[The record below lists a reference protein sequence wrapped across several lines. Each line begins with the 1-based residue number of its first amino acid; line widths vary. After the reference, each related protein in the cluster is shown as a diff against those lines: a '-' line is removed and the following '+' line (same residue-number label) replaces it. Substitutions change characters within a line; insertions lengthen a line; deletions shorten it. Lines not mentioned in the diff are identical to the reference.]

1 MGKTFGLGV
10 LVAATAFSLLTAW
23 TAGTAPSAF
32 AERLGL
38 TVANPGGS
46 NEVRAQYAG
55 FFLAVAVTCL
65 AALIGIVPREAAY
78 IVLAVVFG
86 GLLAGRLASLGLDGS
101 MAGYTQTV
109 VALYAIDT
117 LGCAL
122 AGTALVL
129 DRGNL

>member
-1 MGKTFGLGV
+1 MGKTFGAGV
-10 LVAATAFSLLTAW
+10 LVVAVAFCLITTW
-23 TAGTAPSAF
+23 NAGMAPAAF

-55 FFLAVAVTCL
+55 FFLAVAVACI
-65 AALIGIVPREAAY
+65 AALAGAMPRETSY

-86 GLLAGRLASLGLDGS
+86 GLIVGRLASLGLDGS
-101 MAGYTQTV
+101 MAGYTQTI
-109 VALYAIDT
+109 VALYAIDA

-122 AGTALVL
+122 AVIALVL
-129 DRGNL
+129 DRSG

>member
-1 MGKTFGLGV
+1 M
-10 LVAATAFSLLTAW
+10 
-23 TAGTAPSAF
+23 
-32 AERLGL
+32 
-38 TVANPGGS
+38 
-46 NEVRAQYAG
+46 
-55 FFLAVAVTCL
+55 AVTCL